1 MAEQRPERPVRK
13 SNRPGGPNNG
23 SGMRFGRGLFGW
35 ILFIGLA
42 IMLIALFQMKGKT
55 YFTISLSEF
64 KTHLDNDKV
73 QTLLIDGD
81 EVTGEF
87 RQNVSVVGG
96 PPQVVRAFKTSLT
109 QGVSQCWAFK

>member
-55 YFTISLSEF
+55 YVAISLSEF
-64 KTHLDNDKV
+64 KTHLDGDKV
-73 QTLLIDGD
+73 QSLVIDGD

-87 RQNVSVVGG
+87 RGNIPITGG
-96 PPQVVRAFKTSLT
+96 PPQGVHNFRTALPQGTS
-109 QGVSQCWAFK
+109 QN